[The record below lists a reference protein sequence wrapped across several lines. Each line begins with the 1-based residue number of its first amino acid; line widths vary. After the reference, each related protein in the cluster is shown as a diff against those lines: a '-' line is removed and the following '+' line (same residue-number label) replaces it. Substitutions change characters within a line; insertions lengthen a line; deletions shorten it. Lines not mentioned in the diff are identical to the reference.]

1 MVYLHA
7 VEEVCG
13 MNQCMFDNIVLT
25 PHVYYPGFL
34 YLVNNISTWSWL
46 VDTEDNQH
54 NRGQRVSMSSYSGDN

>member
-7 VEEVCG
+7 VEVCG

-34 YLVNNISTWSWL
+34 YLVTSTWSWL
-46 VDTEDNQH
+46 VDTEDIQYN
-54 NRGQRVSMSSYSGDN
+54 

>member
-34 YLVNNISTWSWL
+34 YLVTSTWSWL
-46 VDTEDNQH
+46 VDTEDIQYN
-54 NRGQRVSMSSYSGDN
+54 